1 MKTQNSL
8 DPSDA
13 ERYFSP
19 FLFHLKTVKKK
30 KPDPKGALLT
40 MDYKRRLVIYSTIFT
55 FVLSCIRVW
64 EKGQLDLGEVSSTT
78 HAIFWVGR

>member
-1 MKTQNSL
+1 MH
-8 DPSDA
+8 P
-13 ERYFSP
+13 E
-19 FLFHLKTVKKK
+19 K

-40 MDYKRRLVIYSTIFT
+40 MDYKRRLVVYSTIFT
-55 FVLSCIRVW
+55 FVLSCIRVR